1 MPKRL
6 KDLME
11 ESLTDRL
18 PIDVLPVS
26 NEEFIPPEP
35 TREQHAIMKI
45 AREDCEATARKLGMS
60 RRKFL
65 QTGAAY
71 AICLAAINKVM
82 GTRGGYYAWAQ
93 DSCGLH
99 APIGTRGEP
108 TYFDLAYPGSQLNN
122 LPGEFIMDL
131 QTHHVVPSAQWYTEN
146 TGEAAF
152 FLVAWSQANCGELDR
167 NECLSRFHYLK
178 ELMLDSAT
186 DVTILSAVPWKPDG
200 QPLPLSESINTAE
213 IVRTL
218 AGGTRRT
225 YCHKF
230 VMPNRGSLGDN
241 SDSLLTGAGLDPVYF
256 QEEMDLMTA
265 AAAQYG
271 QNDGYLR
278 AWKIYT
284 PWGDVPN
291 TSGWWLDDSF
301 GLKFIQHVKDLADTY
316 GMPPLICAHKGFAL
330 PSFDQEKAATRDVGV
345 VAPMFWDLRSNTG
358 VIFIIY
364 HSGYDGDSVGLGGP
378 FNQGTSSKGPYP
390 GETAAPSTSRGVD
403 NFITALRENG
413 CSARQRAQR
422 LRRARLGVGLG
433 RRQSHARELASQQAH
448 LLGRAEAGGVGHR
461 RPVGR
466 IAAGADRSA
475 ARLPDVG
482 RSQGHLQPAVG
493 PRRRRRPA
501 DPPRQQTV
509 EEHPQRHPRAE
520 RRRAVPDRSGPDPG
534 RDQLRRRPDDT

>member
-6 KDLME
+6 KAVME
-11 ESLTDRL
+11 ESLSDRL

-35 TREQHAIMKI
+35 TPEQHAIMKL

-60 RRKFL
+60 RRRFL

-99 APIGTRGEP
+99 APIGTGGEP
-108 TYFDLAYPGSQLNN
+108 TYFDLAYPGAQLNN

-131 QTHHVVPSAQWYTEN
+131 QTHHVIPSAEWYTED

-152 FLVAWSQANCGELDR
+152 FMVAWSQANCGELDR

-230 VMPNRGSLGDN
+230 VMPNRGSLGNN
-241 SDSLLTGAGLDPVYF
+241 SDQLLTAAGQDPVFF

-278 AWKIYT
+278 ARKIY
-284 PWGDVPN
+284 PPLGHRPN

-301 GLKFIQHVKDLADTY
+301 GLKFIPHVKDLSDTY
-316 GMPPLICAHKGFAL
+316 GMPPLICAHKGLAL
-330 PSFDQEKAATRDVGV
+330 PSCEHVKAAARGVLV
-345 VAPMFWDLRSNTG
+345 VAQMIRNLATKACCT
-358 VIFIIY
+358 VII
-364 HSGYDGDSVGLGGP
+364 
-378 FNQGTSSKGPYP
+378 
-390 GETAAPSTSRGVD
+390 
-403 NFITALRENG
+403 
-413 CSARQRAQR
+413 
-422 LRRARLGVGLG
+422 
-433 RRQSHARELASQQAH
+433 
-448 LLGRAEAGGVGHR
+448 
-461 RPVGR
+461 
-466 IAAGADRSA
+466 
-475 ARLPDVG
+475 
-482 RSQGHLQPAVG
+482 
-493 PRRRRRPA
+493 
-501 DPPRQQTV
+501 
-509 EEHPQRHPRAE
+509 
-520 RRRAVPDRSGPDPG
+520 
-534 RDQLRRRPDDT
+534 